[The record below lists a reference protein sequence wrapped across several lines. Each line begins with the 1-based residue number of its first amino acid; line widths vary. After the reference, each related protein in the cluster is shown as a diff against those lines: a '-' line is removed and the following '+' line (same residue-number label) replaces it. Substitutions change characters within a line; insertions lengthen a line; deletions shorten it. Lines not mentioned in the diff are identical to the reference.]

1 MSLSQ
6 LGRQAA
12 AIPCWQQAMSE
23 ELTAL
28 PQNGIWDLVPLPS
41 GKVAI
46 GFIKFRRDL
55 MGLLRDTKLGWSPA
69 WEYGMDYEETFAPV
83 AKMTSVRTIIAVA
96 AVGHSIS

>member
-28 PQNGIWDLVPLPS
+28 QQNAIWDLVPLPS

-46 GFIKFRRDL
+46 GCRWVYKVQTRSDGSVERYKARL
-55 MGLLRDTKLGWSPA
+55 VARAYS
-69 WEYGMDYEETFAPV
+69 WESGIDYEETFAPV
-83 AKMTSVRTIIAVA
+83 AKMTS
-96 AVGHSIS
+96 G

>member
-6 LGRQAA
+6 LGRRAA

-28 PQNGIWDLVPLPS
+28 QQNGIWDLVPLPS

-46 GFIKFRRDL
+46 GCRWVYLRRDL
-55 MGLLRDTKLGWSPA
+55 MGLLRDTKLGWSPEVTPGSMA
-69 WEYGMDYEETFAPV
+69 
-83 AKMTSVRTIIAVA
+83 
-96 AVGHSIS
+96 